1 MSRNEFEPWRRADRL
16 DLAVTRRRRH
26 EHQPRSKTGPAPQSI
41 PFASRVRCL
50 VALSACRR
58 RTALGPELLA
68 AGPASNS
75 TLLSIGSPRAN
86 FAARSARSET
96 KRTTRRSSARSAR
109 PFASVAPGAEPEL
122 FLDALDHALGDA
134 LRGALLQAAAQR
146 VGEALRVVTRGDV
159 EPAHRLGEPQVGVDA
174 RDHD

>member
-75 TLLSIGSPRAN
+75 TLLSIGSPRATSHGAGQESAPALIVRPRRCRR
-86 FAARSARSET
+86 FRSTGIHCEAAMDHIAGSLPRLL
-96 KRTTRRSSARSAR
+96 RRA
-109 PFASVAPGAEPEL
+109 
-122 FLDALDHALGDA
+122 ALGIVA
-134 LRGALLQAAAQR
+134 AQAATAGGLIAVDSWR
-146 VGEALRVVTRGDV
+146 KRMRPREATF
-159 EPAHRLGEPQVGVDA
+159 
-174 RDHD
+174 